1 MNVLLKSDC
10 ETSSADIAERD
21 LGLKVM
27 YGVSK
32 NVIKL
37 PRAIDWMLLEKRC
50 YKTALP
56 LISLHSVRTNRVN
69 CSLPYCE
76 KECT

>member
-50 YKTALP
+50 Y
-56 LISLHSVRTNRVN
+56 
-69 CSLPYCE
+69 
-76 KECT
+76 